1 MLMKWS
7 LGPKGLTDALEHND
21 AGVTFETLD

>member
-7 LGPKGLTDALEHND
+7 LGPKGLTDSLEHSD
-21 AGVTFETLD
+21 AGVKFETLD